1 MQKRIVILGSGESG
15 TGAAILAQ
23 KMGYEVFVSDAGA
36 IAQKYQDELIQQGI
50 AFEMN
55 KHTTD
60 LILNANEIIKSPGIP
75 DNNQLIQTMLKLG
88 IPIVSEIEFAGR
100 FTNAKKICITG
111 TNGKTTTTSL
121 IYHMLKKAGLNVAV
135 GGNIGTSFARLV
147 AEGNYDYYV
156 LELSSFQLDY
166 MFNFKADYAVLCN
179 ITPDHLD
186 RYEYNLQNYIN
197 SKFRILQNQSSTD
210 VFVYCA
216 DDELIQ
222 NQITQTQIQAK
233 QFQFSIKN
241 KAFPGA
247 YVQSG
252 IMNVNLTSD
261 NNNQLTMN
269 TSDFSL
275 RGQHNAYNSMAAA
288 IIGQA
293 LNIRKEVIRESL
305 MDFQNVEHRLEKV
318 STIRGV
324 DYINDSK
331 ATNVN
336 STWYALESM
345 DKPTVWI
352 AGGVDKG
359 NDYEMLKQLVAE
371 KVRILVCM
379 GLDNSKLH
387 EAFGDC
393 VDLIIN
399 TSSAQEAV
407 HVASKM
413 AKSGETVLLS
423 PACASFDLFKNYEDR
438 GRQFKA
444 AVKQL

>member
-1 MQKRIVILGSGESG
+1 MQQRIVILGSGESG
-15 TGAAILAQ
+15 TGAALLAH
-23 KMGYEVFVSDAGA
+23 KMGYEVFVSDAGP
-36 IAQKYQDELIQQGI
+36 IAQKFQDELNQLGI
-50 AFEMN
+50 LFEMN
-55 KHTTD
+55 GHTPE
-60 LILNANEIIKSPGIP
+60 LILNANEVVKSPGIP
-75 DNNQLIQTMLKLG
+75 DKNDLVQAILKLN
-88 IPIVSEIEFAGR
+88 IPIVSEIEFASR
-100 FTNAKKICITG
+100 FTQAQKICITG

-121 IYHMLKKAGLNVAV
+121 IFHMLQKAGFNVAV

-147 AEGNYDYYV
+147 ATGNYDYYV
-156 LELSSFQLDY
+156 LELSSFQLDH
-166 MFNFKADYAVLCN
+166 MFHFKADFAVLCN

-186 RYEYNLQNYIN
+186 RYNYNIQNYIN
-197 SKFRILQNQSSTD
+197 AKFRILQNQTQD
-210 VFVYCA
+210 NVFVYCA
-216 DDELIQ
+216 DDALIQ
-222 NQITQTQIQAK
+222 QKLDQIQLQA
-233 QFQFSIKN
+233 
-241 KAFPGA
+241 KAFPFSNKNICLPGA
-247 YVQSG
+247 YIASG
-252 IMNVNLTSD
+252 VMYANYSKD

-269 TSDFSL
+269 TSEFSL
-275 RGQHNAYNSMAAA
+275 KGQHNAYNSMAAA

-318 STIRGV
+318 ATIRGV

-387 EAFGDC
+387 EAFGGC

-413 AKSGETVLLS
+413 AKTGETVLLS

-444 AVKQL
+444 AVKQI

>member
-1 MQKRIVILGSGESG
+1 MKQRIVILGSGESG
-15 TGAAILAQ
+15 TGAALLAH
-23 KMGYEVFVSDAGA
+23 KMGYEVFVSDAGP
-36 IAQKYQDELIQQGI
+36 IAQKFQDELNQLGI
-50 AFEMN
+50 LFEMN
-55 KHTTD
+55 GHTPE
-60 LILNANEIIKSPGIP
+60 LILNANEVVKSPGIP
-75 DNNQLIQTMLKLG
+75 DKNDLVQAILKLN
-88 IPIVSEIEFAGR
+88 IPIVSEIEFASR
-100 FTNAKKICITG
+100 FTQAQKICITG

-121 IYHMLKKAGLNVAV
+121 IFHMLQKAGFNVAV

-147 AEGNYDYYV
+147 ATGNYDYYV
-156 LELSSFQLDY
+156 LELSSFQLDH
-166 MFNFKADYAVLCN
+166 MFHFKADFAVLCN

-186 RYEYNLQNYIN
+186 RYNYNIQNYIN
-197 SKFRILQNQSSTD
+197 AKFRILQNQTQD
-210 VFVYCA
+210 NVFVYCA
-216 DDELIQ
+216 DDTLIQ
-222 NQITQTQIQAK
+222 QKLDQIQLQA
-233 QFQFSIKN
+233 
-241 KAFPGA
+241 KAFPFSNKNICLPGA
-247 YVQSG
+247 YIASG
-252 IMNVNLTSD
+252 VMYANYSKD

-269 TSDFSL
+269 TSEFSL
-275 RGQHNAYNSMAAA
+275 KGQHNAYNSMAAA

-318 STIRGV
+318 ATIRGV

-359 NDYEMLKQLVAE
+359 NDYEMLNQLVAE

-387 EAFGDC
+387 EAFGGC

-413 AKSGETVLLS
+413 AKTGETVLLS

-444 AVKQL
+444 AVKQI

>member
-1 MQKRIVILGSGESG
+1 MQQRIVILGSGESG
-15 TGAAILAQ
+15 TGAALLAH
-23 KMGYEVFVSDAGA
+23 KMGYEVFVSDAGP
-36 IAQKYQDELIQQGI
+36 IAQKFQDELNQLGI
-50 AFEMN
+50 LFEMN
-55 KHTTD
+55 GHTPE
-60 LILNANEIIKSPGIP
+60 LILNANEVVKSPGIP
-75 DNNQLIQTMLKLG
+75 DKNDFVQAILKLN
-88 IPIVSEIEFAGR
+88 IPIVSEIEFASR
-100 FTNAKKICITG
+100 FTQAQKICITG

-121 IYHMLKKAGLNVAV
+121 IFHMLQKAGFNVAV

-147 AEGNYDYYV
+147 ATGNYDYYV
-156 LELSSFQLDY
+156 LELSSFQLDH
-166 MFNFKADYAVLCN
+166 MFHFKADFAVLCN

-186 RYEYNLQNYIN
+186 RYNYNIQNYIN
-197 SKFRILQNQSSTD
+197 AKFRILQNQTQD
-210 VFVYCA
+210 NVFVYCA
-216 DDELIQ
+216 DDALIQ
-222 NQITQTQIQAK
+222 QKLDQIQLQA
-233 QFQFSIKN
+233 
-241 KAFPGA
+241 KAFPFSNKNICLPGA
-247 YVQSG
+247 YIASG
-252 IMNVNLTSD
+252 VMYANYSKD

-269 TSDFSL
+269 TSEFSL
-275 RGQHNAYNSMAAA
+275 KGQHNAYNSMAAA

-318 STIRGV
+318 ATIRGV

-387 EAFGDC
+387 EAFGGC

-413 AKSGETVLLS
+413 AKTGETVLLS

-444 AVKQL
+444 AVKQI

>member
-36 IAQKYQDELIQQGI
+36 IAQKYQDELIQHGI

-75 DNNQLIQTMLKLG
+75 DTNKLIQTILQLG

-100 FTNAKKICITG
+100 YTNATTICITG

-135 GGNIGTSFARLV
+135 GGNIGISFARLV
-147 AEGNYDYYV
+147 AEGNFEYYV
-156 LELSSFQLDY
+156 LELSSFQLDN

-186 RYEYNLQNYIN
+186 RYDYKLQNYVN
-197 SKFRILQNQSSTD
+197 SKFRILQNQSSAD

-222 NQITQTQIQAK
+222 NQIKQSSIEAK

-241 KAFPGA
+241 KALPGA
-247 YVQSG
+247 YIQSG
-252 IMNVNLTSD
+252 IMYANITTD

-269 TSDFSL
+269 TSEFSL

-318 STIRGV
+318 ATIRGV

-387 EAFGDC
+387 EAFGGC

-413 AKSGETVLLS
+413 AKTGETVLLS

-444 AVKQL
+444 AVKQI

>member
-36 IAQKYQDELIQQGI
+36 IAQKYQDELIQHGI

-75 DNNQLIQTMLKLG
+75 DNNKLIQTILQLG

-100 FTNAKKICITG
+100 FTNAKTICITG

-147 AEGNYDYYV
+147 AEGNDDYYV

-197 SKFRILQNQSSTD
+197 SKFRILQNQSSAD

-222 NQITQTQIQAK
+222 NQIKLTQIQAK

-252 IMNVNLTSD
+252 IMYANITTD

>member
-1 MQKRIVILGSGESG
+1 MQQRIVILGSGESG
-15 TGAAILAQ
+15 TGAALLAH
-23 KMGYEVFVSDAGA
+23 KMGYEVFVSDAGP
-36 IAQKYQDELIQQGI
+36 IAQKYQDELNQIGI
-50 AFEMN
+50 PFEMN
-55 KHTTD
+55 GHTPA
-60 LILNANEIIKSPGIP
+60 LILNAFEVIKSPGIP
-75 DNNQLIQTMLKLG
+75 DKNELIQAVLKLN
-88 IPIVSEIEFAGR
+88 IPIVSEIEFASR
-100 FTNAKKICITG
+100 FTNAQTICITG

-135 GGNIGTSFARLV
+135 GGNIGISFARLV
-147 AEGNYDYYV
+147 ASGNYDYYV
-156 LELSSFQLDY
+156 LELSSFQLDNMY
-166 MFNFKADYAVLCN
+166 QFKADFAVLCN

-186 RYEYNLQNYIN
+186 RYDYNLQNYIN
-197 SKFRILQNQSSTD
+197 AKFRILQNQTHEN

-216 DDELIQ
+216 DDALIHDKIQ
-222 NQITQTQIQAK
+222 QIQLNAK
-233 QFQFSIKN
+233 AYPFSLNN
-241 KAFPGA
+241 KFLPGA
-247 YVQSG
+247 YIQSG
-252 IMNVNLTSD
+252 IMYANLTND

-269 TSDFSL
+269 TSEFSL
-275 RGQHNAYNSMAAA
+275 KGQHNAYNSMAAA

-318 STIRGV
+318 ATIRGV

-387 EAFGDC
+387 EAFGGC

-413 AKSGETVLLS
+413 AKTGETVLLS

-444 AVKQL
+444 AVKQI

>member
-1 MQKRIVILGSGESG
+1 
-15 TGAAILAQ
+15 
-23 KMGYEVFVSDAGA
+23 
-36 IAQKYQDELIQQGI
+36 
-50 AFEMN
+50 
-55 KHTTD
+55 
-60 LILNANEIIKSPGIP
+60 
-75 DNNQLIQTMLKLG
+75 
-88 IPIVSEIEFAGR
+88 
-100 FTNAKKICITG
+100 
-111 TNGKTTTTSL
+111 
-121 IYHMLKKAGLNVAV
+121 MLKKAGLNVAV

-147 AEGNYDYYV
+147 AEGNDDYYV

-197 SKFRILQNQSSTD
+197 SKFRILQNQSSAD

-222 NQITQTQIQAK
+222 NQIKLTQIQAK

-252 IMNVNLTSD
+252 IMYANITTD

-387 EAFGDC
+387 EAFGGC

-413 AKSGETVLLS
+413 AKSGETILLS

>member
-75 DNNQLIQTMLKLG
+75 DNNQFIQTILKLG

-252 IMNVNLTSD
+252 IMNANLTSD

>member
-1 MQKRIVILGSGESG
+1 
-15 TGAAILAQ
+15 
-23 KMGYEVFVSDAGA
+23 
-36 IAQKYQDELIQQGI
+36 
-50 AFEMN
+50 
-55 KHTTD
+55 
-60 LILNANEIIKSPGIP
+60 
-75 DNNQLIQTMLKLG
+75 
-88 IPIVSEIEFAGR
+88 
-100 FTNAKKICITG
+100 
-111 TNGKTTTTSL
+111 
-121 IYHMLKKAGLNVAV
+121 
-135 GGNIGTSFARLV
+135 
-147 AEGNYDYYV
+147 
-156 LELSSFQLDY
+156 
-166 MFNFKADYAVLCN
+166 
-179 ITPDHLD
+179 
-186 RYEYNLQNYIN
+186 
-197 SKFRILQNQSSTD
+197 LQNQTQD
-210 VFVYCA
+210 NVFVYCA
-216 DDELIQ
+216 DDALIQ
-222 NQITQTQIQAK
+222 QKLDQIQLQA
-233 QFQFSIKN
+233 
-241 KAFPGA
+241 KAFPFSNKNICLPGA
-247 YVQSG
+247 YIASG
-252 IMNVNLTSD
+252 VMYANYSKD

-269 TSDFSL
+269 TSEFSL
-275 RGQHNAYNSMAAA
+275 KGQHNAYNSMAAA

-318 STIRGV
+318 ATIRGV

-371 KVRILVCM
+371 KVRILICM

-387 EAFGDC
+387 EAFGGC

-413 AKSGETVLLS
+413 AKTGETVLLS

-444 AVKQL
+444 AVKQI

>member
-1 MQKRIVILGSGESG
+1 LQKRIVILGSGESG

-36 IAQKYQDELIQQGI
+36 IAQKYQDELLQQGI

-75 DNNQLIQTMLKLG
+75 DNNKLIQTILKLG

-100 FTNAKKICITG
+100 FTNAKTICITG

-147 AEGNYDYYV
+147 AEGNDDYYV

-186 RYEYNLQNYIN
+186 RYDYKLQNYVN
-197 SKFRILQNQSSTD
+197 SKFRILQNQSSAD

-222 NQITQTQIQAK
+222 NQIKLIQIQAK

-252 IMNVNLTSD
+252 IMYANITTD

>member
-1 MQKRIVILGSGESG
+1 MQQRIVILGSGESG
-15 TGAAILAQ
+15 TGAALLAH
-23 KMGYEVFVSDAGA
+23 KMGYEVFVSDAGP
-36 IAQKYQDELIQQGI
+36 IAQKFQDELNQLGI
-50 AFEMN
+50 LFEMN
-55 KHTTD
+55 GHTPE
-60 LILNANEIIKSPGIP
+60 LILNANEVVKSPGIP
-75 DNNQLIQTMLKLG
+75 DKNDLVQAILKLN
-88 IPIVSEIEFAGR
+88 IPIVSEIEFASR
-100 FTNAKKICITG
+100 FTQAQKICITG

-121 IYHMLKKAGLNVAV
+121 IFHMLQKAGFNVAV

-147 AEGNYDYYV
+147 ATGNYDYYV
-156 LELSSFQLDY
+156 LELSSFQLDH
-166 MFNFKADYAVLCN
+166 MFHFKADFAVLCN

-186 RYEYNLQNYIN
+186 RYNYNIQNYIN
-197 SKFRILQNQSSTD
+197 AKFRILQNQTQD
-210 VFVYCA
+210 NVFVYCA
-216 DDELIQ
+216 DDALIQ
-222 NQITQTQIQAK
+222 QKLDQIQLQA
-233 QFQFSIKN
+233 
-241 KAFPGA
+241 KAFPFSNKNICLPGA
-247 YVQSG
+247 YISSG
-252 IMNVNLTSD
+252 VMYANYSKD

-269 TSDFSL
+269 TSEFSL
-275 RGQHNAYNSMAAA
+275 KGQHNAYNSMAAA

-318 STIRGV
+318 ATIRGV

-387 EAFGDC
+387 EAFGGC

-413 AKSGETVLLS
+413 AKTGETVLLS

-444 AVKQL
+444 AVKQI

>member
-36 IAQKYQDELIQQGI
+36 IAQKYQDELIQHGI

-75 DNNQLIQTMLKLG
+75 DNNKLIQTILQLG

-100 FTNAKKICITG
+100 FTNAKTICITG

-147 AEGNYDYYV
+147 AEGNDDYYV

-197 SKFRILQNQSSTD
+197 SKFRILQNQSSAD

-222 NQITQTQIQAK
+222 NQIKLTQIQAK

-252 IMNVNLTSD
+252 IMYANITTD

-387 EAFGDC
+387 EAFGGC

-413 AKSGETVLLS
+413 AKSGETILLS

>member
-1 MQKRIVILGSGESG
+1 LQKRIVILGSGESG

-36 IAQKYQDELIQQGI
+36 IAQKYQDELIQHGI
-50 AFEMN
+50 TFEMN

-75 DNNQLIQTMLKLG
+75 DNNKLIQTILQLG

-100 FTNAKKICITG
+100 FTNAKTICITG

-147 AEGNYDYYV
+147 AEGNDDYYV

-197 SKFRILQNQSSTD
+197 SKFRILQNQSSAD

-222 NQITQTQIQAK
+222 NQIKLTQIQAK

-252 IMNVNLTSD
+252 IMYANITTD

-413 AKSGETVLLS
+413 AKTGETVLLS

>member
-1 MQKRIVILGSGESG
+1 MQQRIVILGSGESG
-15 TGAAILAQ
+15 TGAALLAQ
-23 KMGYEVFVSDAGA
+23 QQGYEVFVSDAGP
-36 IAQKYQDELIQQGI
+36 IAQKYQDELSQQGI
-50 AFEMN
+50 LFEMN
-55 KHTTD
+55 GHTPE
-60 LILNANEIIKSPGIP
+60 LILNATEVIKSPGIP
-75 DNNQLIQTMLKLG
+75 DKNELVQAILKLN
-88 IPIVSEIEFAGR
+88 IPIVSEIEFASR
-100 FTNAKKICITG
+100 FTQAQKICITG

-121 IYHMLKKAGLNVAV
+121 IFHMLQKAGLNVAV

-147 AEGNYDYYV
+147 ATGNYDYYV

-166 MFNFKADYAVLCN
+166 MFQFKAEFAVLCN

-186 RYEYNLQNYIN
+186 RYNYNIQYYID
-197 SKFRILQNQSSTD
+197 SKFRILQNQTQD
-210 VFVYCA
+210 NVFVYCA
-216 DDELIQ
+216 DDTLIQ
-222 NQITQTQIQAK
+222 QKMEQIQVQA
-233 QFQFSIKN
+233 
-241 KAFPGA
+241 KAFPFSNKTKSLPGA
-247 YVQSG
+247 YITSG
-252 IMNVNLTSD
+252 TMYANNSID

-269 TSDFSL
+269 TSEFSIK
-275 RGQHNAYNSMAAA
+275 GQHNAYNSMAAA

-305 MDFQNVEHRLEKV
+305 TDFQNVEHRLEKV
-318 STIRGV
+318 ATIRGV

-387 EAFGDC
+387 EAFGGC

-413 AKSGETVLLS
+413 AKTGETVLLS

-444 AVKQL
+444 AVKQI

>member
-1 MQKRIVILGSGESG
+1 LQKRIVILGSGESG

-36 IAQKYQDELIQQGI
+36 IAQKYQDELIQHGI

-75 DNNQLIQTMLKLG
+75 DTNKLIQTILQLG

-100 FTNAKKICITG
+100 YTNATTICITG

-135 GGNIGTSFARLV
+135 GGNIGISFARLV
-147 AEGNYDYYV
+147 AEGNFEYYV
-156 LELSSFQLDY
+156 LELSSFQLDN

-186 RYEYNLQNYIN
+186 RYDYKLQNYVN
-197 SKFRILQNQSSTD
+197 SKFRILQNQSSAD

-222 NQITQTQIQAK
+222 NQIKQSSIEAK

-241 KAFPGA
+241 KALPGA
-247 YVQSG
+247 YIQSG
-252 IMNVNLTSD
+252 IMYANITTD

-269 TSDFSL
+269 TSEFSL

-318 STIRGV
+318 ATIRGV

-387 EAFGDC
+387 EAFGGC

-413 AKSGETVLLS
+413 AKTGETVLLS

-444 AVKQL
+444 AVKQI